1 MSCCITTI
9 LNFSCPGYKPE
20 VILHD
25 LETKE
30 IYLSTRSACSS
41 KTSNVSR
48 VMAQL
53 HLDDAVASSALRI
66 SFGEHTSKEDIDQF
80 CYYLEESL
88 VKLKKQR

>member
-1 MSCCITTI
+1 
-9 LNFSCPGYKPE
+9 
-20 VILHD
+20 
-25 LETKE
+25 
-30 IYLSTRSACSS
+30 
-41 KTSNVSR
+41 
-48 VMAQL
+48 MAQL

>member
-1 MSCCITTI
+1 MWHR
-9 LNFSCPGYKPE
+9 L
-20 VILHD
+20 
-25 LETKE
+25 LETWN
-30 IYLSTRSACSS
+30 LQG
-41 KTSNVSR
+41 KTTVSYTHLDVYKR
-48 VMAQL
+48 QAQL